1 MKRSFAI
8 LLFLCLSLIY
18 IESRPSDDGTEQA
31 ADVSSGEMA
40 GNKTFPLLR
49 RVVVRCLAPYRLDRV
64 GRCRLPA

>member
-31 ADVSSGEMA
+31 ADVSSGKA
-40 GNKTFPLLR
+40 NNS
-49 RVVVRCLAPYRLDRV
+49 CLSHYHHLNFNIANIVYN
-64 GRCRLPA
+64 